1 MRDEACRIFLNTKGT
16 NGEQAPELLVNF
28 LHYVEDTSDSF
39 ASRVPDPQISQLH
52 SKVKELK
59 KSREWKERYMT
70 FGELLDDTKEEGIK
84 EGRREYLKKI
94 VLNMLHAGKYSVEEI
109 AEISEISAEEV
120 QEIAE
125 SARAGE

>member
-1 MRDEACRIFLNTKGT
+1 
-16 NGEQAPELLVNF
+16 
-28 LHYVEDTSDSF
+28 
-39 ASRVPDPQISQLH
+39 
-52 SKVKELK
+52 
-59 KSREWKERYMT
+59 MT